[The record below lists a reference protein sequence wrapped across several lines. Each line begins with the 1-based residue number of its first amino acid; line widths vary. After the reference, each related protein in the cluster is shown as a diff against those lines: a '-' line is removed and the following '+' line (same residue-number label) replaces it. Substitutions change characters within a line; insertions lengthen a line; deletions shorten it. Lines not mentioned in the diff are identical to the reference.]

1 MNNWFQTIIGKFA
14 DLEDKKEFTKIED
27 FPPDT
32 FGFIYRIT
40 NLENGKCYIG
50 KKQLQSKVN
59 KKLGKKE
66 MAALPT
72 QRGRKVTKKLVIS
85 ESNWKDYWGSC
96 KPLLE
101 DLKNLGED
109 KFEREILMIC
119 KSKKLL
125 TYWEAAFQI
134 KEDVLLKENYNDTI
148 LGHYYRKDFL

>member
-1 MNNWFQTIIGKFA
+1 MNWLYENKVI
-14 DLEDKKEFTKIED
+14 EKIED
-27 FPPDT
+27 FEPET
-32 FGFIYRIT
+32 FGFVYRIT
-40 NLENGKCYIG
+40 NLKKNKCYIG

-66 MAALPT
+66 IAALPT
-72 QRGRKVTKKLVIS
+72 QRGRKASKKLVVS
-85 ESNWKDYWGSC
+85 ESNWKEYWGSC

-101 DLKNLGED
+101 DLKNQGESTF
-109 KFEREILMIC
+109 KREILMIC

-134 KEDVLLKENYNDTI
+134 KEDVLFRDNYNDTI

>member
-1 MNNWFQTIIGKFA
+1 MNNWLYQNKVI
-14 DLEDKKEFTKIED
+14 EKIED
-27 FPPDT
+27 FPSDT

-40 NLENGKCYIG
+40 NLENNKCYIG
-50 KKQLQSKVN
+50 KKQLQSKIN

-66 MAALPT
+66 QAALPT

-85 ESNWKDYWGSC
+85 ESNWKEYWGSC

-109 KFEREILMIC
+109 KFKREILMIC

-125 TYWEAAFQI
+125 TYWEAAYQI
-134 KEDVLLKENYNDTI
+134 KEDVLTRDTYNDTI
-148 LGHYYRKDFL
+148 LSHYYRKDFL

>member
-1 MNNWFQTIIGKFA
+1 MNNW
-14 DLEDKKEFTKIED
+14 LYENKEYTKIED
-27 FPPDT
+27 FPNET

-40 NLENGKCYIG
+40 NLETGLYYIG
-50 KKQLQSKVN
+50 KKQLQSKIN

-66 MAALPT
+66 LAELPI
-72 QRGRKVTKKLVIS
+72 QRGRKQTKKLVIS

-109 KFEREILMIC
+109 KFKREILMIC

-125 TYWEAAFQI
+125 TYWEAAFQM
-134 KEDVLLKENYNDTI
+134 KEDVLLKETYNDTI
-148 LGHYYRKDFL
+148 LSHYYRKDFL

>member
-1 MNNWFQTIIGKFA
+1 MNNWLYQNKLIQT
-14 DLEDKKEFTKIED
+14 IED

-50 KKQLQSKVN
+50 KKQLLSKVN

-72 QRGRKVTKKLVIS
+72 QRGRKVTKKLIVS

-101 DLKNLGED
+101 DLKTQGEFAF
-109 KFEREILMIC
+109 KREILMIC